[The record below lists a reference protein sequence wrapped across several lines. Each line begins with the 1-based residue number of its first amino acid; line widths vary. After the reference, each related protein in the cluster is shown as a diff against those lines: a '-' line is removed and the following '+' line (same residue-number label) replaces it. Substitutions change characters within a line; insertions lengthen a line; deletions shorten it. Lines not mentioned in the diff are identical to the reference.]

1 MKILVTGTA
10 GFIGSNFSHSFKKR
24 FSDVEIIGI
33 DDFSSGRKDAVPE
46 NVTFYEGSVADR
58 KFLDGVL
65 SKHKPEYIFHFA
77 AVPRVSYSV
86 ENPIETTEAN
96 IDGTVV
102 LLTVAKDHGVKELS
116 FLLHLLYTEGRQVAY
131 EGIRKFPKS
140 EIALCSTEVRWGSI
154 LQDL

>member
-116 FLLHLLYTEGRQVAY
+116 FLLHLLYTEGQTSCLRRNQKISQ
-131 EGIRKFPKS
+131 IRNR
-140 EIALCSTEVRWGSI
+140 LMQHRSTLGSI